1 MVNAGLIPMTVV
13 DDHIARF
20 WKQIFTDITVRADL
34 AISDDGSIAWAVRK
48 QSPELR
54 AEIDKCAGRLA
65 KEVPGLVR
73 DVLRRYL
80 QSTKYVTNSTS
91 QEEMRK
97 FKALV
102 DIFRKYADQYDMEY
116 LMLLAQGYQES
127 RLNQSARSARGAV
140 GVMQLLPSTAS
151 APPISIPA
159 VDRDADANIH
169 AGAKYLRHLIDEY
182 LDDPALDDKN
192 RLLMAFAAYNAGPGN
207 LRRFRRLAAESGL
220 DPNTWFYNV
229 ELAAARI
236 VGQETVHYVSSIY
249 KYYIAYRA
257 AVEQARQPPA
267 TVIGQ

>member
-1 MVNAGLIPMTVV
+1 SAGRVQIILEPADENLESEDILEMVNAGLIPMTVV

-127 RLNQSARSARGAV
+127 RLN
-140 GVMQLLPSTAS
+140 
-151 APPISIPA
+151 
-159 VDRDADANIH
+159 
-169 AGAKYLRHLIDEY
+169 
-182 LDDPALDDKN
+182 
-192 RLLMAFAAYNAGPGN
+192 
-207 LRRFRRLAAESGL
+207 
-220 DPNTWFYNV
+220 
-229 ELAAARI
+229 
-236 VGQETVHYVSSIY
+236 
-249 KYYIAYRA
+249 
-257 AVEQARQPPA
+257 
-267 TVIGQ
+267 